1 LTTNRSDLYSQDQIQ
16 GEQERSLT
24 TIPSQVSIDFT
35 KFISLLINELQI
47 SDHEKTIQ
55 TTDSEPE
62 HTADAEI
69 PDSLPDKTDDTNQ
82 LLIDTIR
89 NLINDTINSVIFN
102 LDRNTIENE
111 QINEEDITWTNLVGE
126 QLSDEKP
133 HPTTPQVKH
142 QYSILNT

>member
-1 LTTNRSDLYSQDQIQ
+1 LVQVISSSFEEKEQILTTNRSDLYSQDQIQ
-16 GEQERSLT
+16 GEQGRSLT
-24 TIPSQVSIDFT
+24 TIPS
-35 KFISLLINELQI
+35 QI

-111 QINEEDITWTNLVGE
+111 QINE
-126 QLSDEKP
+126 
-133 HPTTPQVKH
+133 
-142 QYSILNT
+142 